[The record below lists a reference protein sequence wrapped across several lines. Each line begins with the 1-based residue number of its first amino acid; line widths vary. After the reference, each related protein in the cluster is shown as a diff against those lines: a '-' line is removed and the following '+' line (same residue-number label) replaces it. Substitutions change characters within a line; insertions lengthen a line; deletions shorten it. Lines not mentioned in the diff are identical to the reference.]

1 MMLSFCALN
10 GLSGHE
16 AGRALLE
23 RLYREK
29 TGRELPEIPVTDR
42 GKPYFADGSLHFSI
56 SHTKKHAFCVLSE
69 HNVGIDAEELDR
81 DISLKLAEKILSPGE
96 KVQFDSALDQRKAL
110 LTFWVLKEAAAK
122 LSGEGLQG
130 YPNHTDFSLG
140 HPGVTEIAGCLVAV
154 LEEKGED
161 WMLFDT
167 HAHMDDRAFDADREE
182 LLAALP
188 QQGIGLVLN
197 PGCSLASSRN
207 VDALTKQYDY
217 IYGAVGSHPDV
228 ADEVDEAVLEEYRV
242 LCKQNPKIKAIGE
255 IGLDYHY
262 EGIPREI
269 QQKAFRMQ
277 MALAREMGL
286 PVIVHERDA
295 HEDGMKI
302 VEEFP
307 EVTGVFH
314 CYSGSAEMAKWLV
327 ARGWY
332 IGFTGVLTFKNARK
346 ALEVAASIPLDRIVL
361 ETDCPYMSPEPF
373 RGKRND
379 PGKLYRMAEK
389 LAELRGLSIEETH
402 RITMENGRKLYGI

>member
-1 MMLSFCALN
+1 
-10 GLSGHE
+10 
-16 AGRALLE
+16 
-23 RLYREK
+23 
-29 TGRELPEIPVTDR
+29 
-42 GKPYFADGSLHFSI
+42 
-56 SHTKKHAFCVLSE
+56 
-69 HNVGIDAEELDR
+69 
-81 DISLKLAEKILSPGE
+81 
-96 KVQFDSALDQRKAL
+96 
-110 LTFWVLKEAAAK
+110 
-122 LSGEGLQG
+122 
-130 YPNHTDFSLG
+130 
-140 HPGVTEIAGCLVAV
+140 
-154 LEEKGED
+154 
-161 WMLFDT
+161 MLFDT
-167 HAHMDDRAFDADREE
+167 HAHMDDRAFDEDREE

-188 QQGIGLVLN
+188 EQGIGLVLN
-197 PGCSLASSRN
+197 PGCSLESSRN
-207 VDALTKQYDY
+207 VDLLTKRYEY

-228 ADEVDEAVLEEYRV
+228 ADEVNEAVLDEYRM
-242 LCKQNPKIKAIGE
+242 LCKQNSKIKAIGE

-262 EGIPREI
+262 EDIPREI

-277 MALAREMGL
+277 MELAQELNL

-307 EVTGVFH
+307 EVRGVFH

-389 LAELRGLSIEETH
+389 LAELRGLSVEEIH
-402 RITMENGRKLYGI
+402 RITMENGKKLYRI